1 MKQTCIF
8 SCIFTRIRHWVVL
21 NSNILV
27 MLVCIKNM
35 LTYSTTI
42 YYHEPILNFIYDMI
56 SNWTLVH
63 IILSWNDMESV
74 YQKHV
79 YIYIV
84 QWCTM
89 DMFKSAVWRVD
100 IRETIVNI
108 YYDIITLYDVAFETC
123 DFDQV
128 ILLHAEGVLFAYR
141 ITLNWISSKIIFYYV
156 LSLWIKHST
165 TTIIWSYYLIFHCMF
180 PTNKDW
186 FGGFNHQKY

>member
-1 MKQTCIF
+1 MKQTCIL
-8 SCIFTRIRHWVVL
+8 SCIFTRIRLWVVL

-42 YYHEPILNFIYDMI
+42 YYHEPILSFIYDMI

-63 IILSWNDMESV
+63 IILSWHDMESV
-74 YQKHV
+74 YQYV
-79 YIYIV
+79 YIYIYD
-84 QWCTM
+84 TM
-89 DMFKSAVWRVD
+89 DIFESAVWRVN
-100 IRETIVNI
+100 ICETIVNI

-128 ILLHAEGVLFAYR
+128 KLIHAKGVLFAYR
-141 ITLNWISSKIIFYYV
+141 ITLNWISSKMMFYYV

-165 TTIIWSYYLIFHCMF
+165 TTVIWSYYLIFHCMF
-180 PTNKDW
+180 PTN
-186 FGGFNHQKY
+186 Q